1 MAHLDNS
8 KRVIEVRLTA
18 AGRRRLAEGKGVDIT
33 QFALA
38 DDEVDYTL
46 WQDDLPPEERG
57 ALIENLPVFEA
68 FTDET
73 QSMRYKLVTLEGGSD
88 KVPRLSLPDTLRL
101 DSASITVNPET
112 SIDGDP
118 VPLDELIG
126 YTAIVKNNTYL
137 SVISTEEPEK
147 TNATVPAMYKDK
159 IGAAETESVVGT
171 EFELRR
177 SASNIKSDKQVEVTI
192 VGNETGLS
200 FDITVNI
207 PA

>member
-137 SVISTEEPEK
+137 NVISTEEPEK

>member
-8 KRVIEVRLTA
+8 KRVIEVRLTD

-137 SVISTEEPEK
+137 NVISTEEPEK

>member
-8 KRVIEVRLTA
+8 KRTIEVRLTA
-18 AGRRRLAEGKGVDIT
+18 VGRKRLAEGKGVDIT

-38 DDEVDYTL
+38 DDEVDYSL
-46 WQDDLPPEERG
+46 WQEDLPEEDRG

-88 KVPRLSLPDTLRL
+88 KVPRLSLADTIRL
-101 DSASITVNPET
+101 DSASRTISPET
-112 SIDGDP
+112 AIDGDP
-118 VPLDELIG
+118 VPLDELLG
-126 YTAIVKNNTYL
+126 YTAIVKDNTYL
-137 SVISTEEPEK
+137 SVISTEDPDK
-147 TNATVPAMYKDK
+147 PNATVPAIYKDK
-159 IGAAETESVVGT
+159 IGAAGSESVVGS

-177 SASNIKSDKQVEVTI
+177 SASNIKSDKQVDVTI